1 MIISPASILKLP
13 VPLLVTGSVL
23 ALLVVGFIAWFLVPA
38 AIYWF
43 QLRAIQRGLRTLTA
57 KSPVS
62 KLTRIFAGDERLLHL
77 WTQYEQTLHEQTDD
91 REGQSIIVAVRSTI
105 PAETYFNSQYVVDSR
120 LRTEFFRHLPGIFT
134 GVGIIGTFSGLIT
147 GLRQFQTELNSG
159 PGASQAPNSIT
170 ATTAAV
176 TNLLHEV
183 STAFLVSAAA
193 ITAAMAVTVI
203 EKLLISSLYR
213 RTEEI
218 AHDID
223 ARFDAGAE
231 EEYLSRL
238 VNASEDSASQ
248 SKILKDAL
256 VNDLREV
263 LREVTHTQIKAS
275 KEDNQALAAAISGTI
290 TEGLSGPMR
299 DIAGTVKT
307 ASGDQ
312 SATASRM
319 LQDVLSSFSQRLN
332 DLFGGQI
339 SGINEVNRETAQGMR
354 DVVQTLNVLVA
365 NIESANEKSGAM
377 MAKRMADAIEKM
389 EQRQE
394 SINSQ
399 TASFVEQLRQLV
411 STSQTET
418 NRKMQEALAVL
429 GQQVGGIVESLKT
442 VNEEALEGNR
452 RREEDMTD
460 RTTSAV
466 TNITGSVDSAV
477 KEMALASGRMQ
488 DSVERIAQVTT
499 SALDKMTYGADTL
512 NTASSNFAQAGDRVS
527 GAMGQAATVAGKL
540 TELTGAMTASSL
552 ALQEGIRDYRAQR
565 DAVSTLVTEL
575 RTIVESAKSEAGLTE
590 DILTRIQSAAEKLA
604 AAQVQADQYLDGVS
618 RVLGEAHQS
627 FADATT
633 KTLDRA
639 NTEFHKKLTAAVGL
653 LSASIQELEITLGPK

>member
-1 MIISPASILKLP
+1 MMFSIASILKLP
-13 VPLLVTGSVL
+13 VPLLLTGSVL
-23 ALLVVGFIAWFLVPA
+23 AILVFGFVVWFLVPA
-38 AIYWF
+38 AMYWR
-43 QLRAIQRGLRTLTA
+43 QLRAIQRELRALA
-57 KSPVS
+57 ADSPVS
-62 KLTRIFAGDERLLHL
+62 KLTKIFTDDERLLHL
-77 WTQYEQTLHEQTDD
+77 WTQYKETLHDQMEERD
-91 REGQSIIVAVRSTI
+91 GQSTIVAVRSTI

-134 GVGIIGTFSGLIT
+134 GVGIIGTFSGLIA
-147 GLRQFQTELNSG
+147 GLRQFQTGLEPV
-159 PGASQAPNSIT
+159 PGALQAPASAS

-176 TNLLHEV
+176 ASLLHEV

-193 ITAAMAVTVI
+193 ITAAMSVTLI
-203 EKLLISSLYR
+203 EKLLIASLYR

-223 ARFDAGAE
+223 ARYNAGAG

-256 VNDLREV
+256 VNDLRDV
-263 LREVTHTQIKAS
+263 LREVANTQIKAS
-275 KEDNQALAAAISGTI
+275 KEDNQALAAAISGSI
-290 TEGLSGPMR
+290 TESLSEPLKE
-299 DIAGTVKT
+299 IAGTVKT

-312 SATASRM
+312 SATASRL

-339 SGINEVNRETAQGMR
+339 SGINEMNRETAQGMR

-394 SINSQ
+394 SMNNQ
-399 TASFVEQLRQLV
+399 TVSFVEQLRQLV
-411 STSQTET
+411 STSQSET
-418 NRKMQEALAVL
+418 NKKMQEALAAL
-429 GQQVGGIVESLKT
+429 GQQVGGMVQSLKT
-442 VNEEALEGNR
+442 ANEETLEVNR
-452 RREEDMTD
+452 RREESMTE

-466 TNITGSVDSAV
+466 TNITGSIDSAV
-477 KEMALASGRMQ
+477 KEMTASSTRMQ
-488 DSVERIAQVTT
+488 DAVERVAQVTT
-499 SALDKMTYGADTL
+499 SALDKMNYGADTL

-527 GAMGQAATVAGKL
+527 GAMGHAATVAGKL
-540 TELTGAMTASSL
+540 TELTGAMTASSS
-552 ALQEGIRDYRAQR
+552 ALQDVVNDYRAQR
-565 DAVSTLVTEL
+565 DAVATLVTEL
-575 RTIVESAKSEAGLTE
+575 RSVVESAKSEASLTT
-590 DILTRIQSAAEKLA
+590 DVLARIQSATEKLA
-604 AAQVQADQYLDGVS
+604 RAQVQADQYLEGVS
-618 RVLGEAHQS
+618 KVLGEAHQS

-639 NTEFHKKLTAAVGL
+639 NTEFHKKLSAAVGL
-653 LSASIQELEITLGPK
+653 LSSSIQELDTTLGSR